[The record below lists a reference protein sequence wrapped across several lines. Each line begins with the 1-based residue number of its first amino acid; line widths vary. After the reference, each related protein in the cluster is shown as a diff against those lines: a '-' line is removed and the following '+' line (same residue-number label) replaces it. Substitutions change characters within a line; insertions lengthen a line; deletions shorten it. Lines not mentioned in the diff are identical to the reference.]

1 MYQAHPSRV
10 LTELFHRKPY
20 QGVPPEA
27 ARYLFVGLDA
37 NYAADIEQRPI
48 FAQLLAYHEDGAA
61 FWRRNGIHHPF
72 LLPNYTG
79 DGRRYHRTFAKIG
92 FLPEHADLVSFSEL
106 LHVPTVGRST
116 LVPKDLD
123 PSHLRR
129 LTSAIFA
136 GQAKYIFLSAGVV
149 RLMLA
154 TGQFPQLGQP
164 TTPYGALRTLF
175 KDSGRTVFLHLHFS
189 NYGKFE
195 VQLQAEARAIRN
207 LLEGSDA

>member
-10 LTELFHRKPY
+10 LTELFDRKPY

-37 NYAADIEQRPI
+37 NYAADIELSPI
-48 FAQLLAYHEDGAA
+48 FPQLLAYHEDGAA
-61 FWRRNGIHHPF
+61 FWRKNGIHHPF

-92 FLPEHADLVSFSEL
+92 FLPEDADLVSFSEL
-106 LHVPTVGRST
+106 LHVPTVGRSS
-116 LVPKDLD
+116 LVPADLD

-129 LTSAIFA
+129 LSSAIFA
-136 GQAKYIFLSAGVV
+136 GQAKFIFLSAGVV

-154 TGQFPQLGQP
+154 TGQFPQLGRP
-164 TTPYGALRTLF
+164 TTSSGALRTLF

-195 VQLQAEARAIRN
+195 TQLQAEARATSA
-207 LLEGSDA
+207 LLLGGDA